1 MEIILLISFVISRII
16 GLFLSKAKK
25 GKVGSRRESVGPSY
39 IDDSKLLAETLID
52 VIYGNSTIT
61 DKQPDKSKLQQIV
74 NSLKFY
80 TPASSRLVERLE
92 KSAGITNLKTFT
104 EDLQKQYE
112 EVQIRSA
119 GVYKR
124 NAKGLSF
131 LVGLLIAI
139 SFNADTFN
147 MITNL
152 TDGSNKF
159 GEQLISQLKQNPDLT
174 KDPTKQT
181 ELKEFF
187 NNSDS
192 LPLGW
197 DYDEKLKLQQAGEN
211 QEKAKNLRA
220 LITVLKGDNDTIQTL
235 CNAPE
240 TNKEC
245 FNKVKNLLL
254 DQNNSAIIPNLDDD
268 FKSKFT
274 EDNPVESE
282 KLSLFVKS
290 YNDFLEG
297 KEKELI
303 NLVFGTSP
311 GNVDPTSI
319 TSLTET
325 LKNGKAIVEQKQGI
339 YDYTY
344 CIYNDHWFIQRAN
357 LNN

>member
-1 MEIILLISFVISRII
+1 MIS
-16 GLFLSKAKK
+16 
-25 GKVGSRRESVGPSY
+25 
-39 IDDSKLLAETLID
+39 
-52 VIYGNSTIT
+52 
-61 DKQPDKSKLQQIV
+61 
-74 NSLKFY
+74 
-80 TPASSRLVERLE
+80 
-92 KSAGITNLKTFT
+92 
-104 EDLQKQYE
+104 
-112 EVQIRSA
+112 
-119 GVYKR
+119 
-124 NAKGLSF
+124 
-131 LVGLLIAI
+131 
-139 SFNADTFN
+139 
-147 MITNL
+147 NL
-152 TDGSNKF
+152 TNGSNKF

-174 KDPTKQT
+174 KDATKQT

-197 DYDEKLKLQQAGEN
+197 DYDEKLKLQQAEEN

-220 LITVLKGDNDTIQTL
+220 LITVLKGDNDTIQAL

-245 FNKVKNLLL
+245 FNKVKDLLL

-268 FKSKFT
+268 FKNKFT
-274 EDNPVESE
+274 EDNPMGSE
-282 KLSLFVKS
+282 KLSLFVQS

-325 LKNGKAIVEQKQGI
+325 LKNGKAIVEQKQGGWLKASLGWLI
-339 YDYTY
+339 TA
-344 CIYNDHWFIQRAN
+344 IALSMGVPFWFDQLDRIMNVRNSAKPKDQEDQGQN
-357 LNN
+357 ENTSK